1 MLYSNREVTQMY
13 DLNHIYKVGHF
24 IAALRTEKG
33 LSQSELGAMLGV
45 TNKAVSRWET
55 GRGYPDTAL
64 LLKLS
69 EILGITVDEL
79 LKGELSSAVPS
90 KKSLNREINYK
101 AERALFV
108 RFSLTLIPLFVF
120 FAWIALFG
128 TVPNDFIQGLDYGE
142 TWFVLFF
149 LPAILYEISCIVLGI
164 FFSLKIHKRKDITL
178 PLKILICIASFV
190 GFGLYYLVIFA
201 YLVIRLIIARVQLNK
216 AD

>member
-1 MLYSNREVTQMY
+1 MY

-24 IAALRTEKG
+24 IVALRTEKG

>member
-1 MLYSNREVTQMY
+1 MY

-201 YLVIRLIIARVQLNK
+201 YLVIRLIIARGQLNK

>member
-1 MLYSNREVTQMY
+1 MY

-101 AERALFV
+101 AERALFM

>member
-1 MLYSNREVTQMY
+1 MY

-128 TVPNDFIQGLDYGE
+128 MVSNDFIQGLDYGE
-142 TWFVLFF
+142 TWFVVFF

>member
-1 MLYSNREVTQMY
+1 MY
-13 DLNHIYKVGHF
+13 DLNHIYKVGYF

>member
-1 MLYSNREVTQMY
+1 MY

-108 RFSLTLIPLFVF
+108 RFSLTLIPLLVF

-128 TVPNDFIQGLDYGE
+128 IVPNDFIQGLDYGE
-142 TWFVLFF
+142 TWFVVFF

>member
-1 MLYSNREVTQMY
+1 MY

-128 TVPNDFIQGLDYGE
+128 TIPNDFIQGLDYGE
-142 TWFVLFF
+142 TWFVVFF

>member
-1 MLYSNREVTQMY
+1 MY

-24 IAALRTEKG
+24 IAALRTVKG

-216 AD
+216 VD

>member
-1 MLYSNREVTQMY
+1 MY

-69 EILGITVDEL
+69 GILGITVDEL

-201 YLVIRLIIARVQLNK
+201 YLVIRLIIARGQLNK

>member
-1 MLYSNREVTQMY
+1 MY

-101 AERALFV
+101 AELALFV

>member
-1 MLYSNREVTQMY
+1 MY

-128 TVPNDFIQGLDYGE
+128 MVPNDFIQGLDYGE

>member
-1 MLYSNREVTQMY
+1 MY

-69 EILGITVDEL
+69 EILGVTVDEL

>member
-1 MLYSNREVTQMY
+1 MY
-13 DLNHIYKVGHF
+13 DLNHIYKVGNL
-24 IAALRTEKG
+24 IAALRSEKG
-33 LSQSELGAMLGV
+33 LSQSELGLMLGV

-128 TVPNDFIQGLDYGE
+128 MVPNDFIQGLDYGE
-142 TWFVLFF
+142 TWFVVFF

>member
-1 MLYSNREVTQMY
+1 MY

-55 GRGYPDTAL
+55 GRCYPDTAL

-69 EILGITVDEL
+69 DILGITVDEL